1 MLQRNYKFRMA
12 CIYLG
17 IKIFGTLFALFV
29 FNRFT
34 PLIDSINYINNYYH
48 HDDEQIRTLIVQ
60 NITSFLVSLSNPLA
74 THIVFS
80 LFAASSVLYYSSKS
94 KSNSWLLLILLF
106 PSALIW
112 TSIVGKEAIY
122 YGCVGIFLILWIDL
136 VKEKLSYRHL
146 ALIILLVIC
155 SLLRPHYSISLL
167 WLGLSAIAIKNNKS
181 NNNWLISFIFVLT
194 IVGIIYFLIPE
205 LAERGYGGIDQ
216 TARASRNLTLNIHTL
231 EAFKSQI
238 STGMLFGIIGPLP
251 SELLCRPE
259 FIPFFIEGIVVLIAP
274 LAIGFILFKKTLEIK
289 NHIYFSNFIYGV
301 APAIIILVLTHA
313 PFGIL
318 NPGSAIR
325 WRVNFELIFYMAPL
339 LLFLEAKKNDH

>member
-17 IKIFGTLFALFV
+17 IKIFGTLFAIFV

-34 PLIDSINYINNYYH
+34 PLIDSMNYINNYYYV
-48 HDDEQIRTLIVQ
+48 DDHIRTLMIQ
-60 NITSFLVSLSNPLA
+60 HITTFLVSLSNPLA
-74 THIVFS
+74 THIIFS
-80 LFAASSVLYYSSKS
+80 LFSASSVLYYSSKS

-136 VKEKLSYRHL
+136 IKEKLSYRHL
-146 ALIILLVIC
+146 ILIILLVIC

-167 WLGLSAIAIKNNKS
+167 WLGLSAIAIKNNKGK
-181 NNNWLISFIFVLT
+181 NNWLISFTFLIT
-194 IVGIIYFLIPE
+194 IVGIIYFLLPE
-205 LAERGYGGIDQ
+205 LAEKAYGLIDRM
-216 TARASRNLTLNIHTL
+216 ARASRNVVLNIYTL
-231 EAFKSQI
+231 EDFKSKI

-251 SELLCRPE
+251 SEIVNRPE
-259 FIPFFIEGIVVLIAP
+259 FLPFLIEGILVLIVP
-274 LAIGFILFKKTLEIK
+274 FVIGFILFRETQESKDG
-289 NHIYFSNFIYGV
+289 IYLLNWIYGV
-301 APAIIILVLTHA
+301 IPAIIILVLTHGL
-313 PFGIL
+313 FGIS

-339 LLFLEAKKNDH
+339 LLLLESRKND